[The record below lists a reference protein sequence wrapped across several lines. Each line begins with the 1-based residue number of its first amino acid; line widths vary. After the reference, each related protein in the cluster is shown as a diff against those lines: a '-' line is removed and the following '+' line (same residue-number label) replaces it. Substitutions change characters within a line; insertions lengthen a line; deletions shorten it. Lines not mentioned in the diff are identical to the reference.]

1 MLGLAES
8 KKVVVVGI
16 PGVGK
21 TTVVSKV
28 VEKLNAL
35 NKSVSVHSFGTV
47 MFEEAKE
54 DGLKDRD
61 DLRKL
66 TVNKDYSDKGRETN
80 IRNAQMIAEYAHNN
94 GCDVVVSVVA
104 PFRKLREEFKDKIST
119 DIAEIYLH
127 TTEKRER
134 YKFRAKDYEA
144 PEINFI
150 DIDTTEDSPDISFS
164 KIVISMFNT

>member
-1 MLGLAES
+1 MIYWFTGQPS
-8 KKVVVVGI
+8 S
-16 PGVGK
+16 GK
-21 TTVVSKV
+21 TTLGNKLYKFLKT
-28 VEKLNAL
+28 EKRNWRRD
-35 NKSVSVHSFGTV
+35 VFHI
-47 MFEEAKE
+47 
-54 DGLKDRD
+54 DGD

-134 YKFRAKDYEA
+134 YKF
-144 PEINFI
+144 
-150 DIDTTEDSPDISFS
+150 
-164 KIVISMFNT
+164 

>member
-1 MLGLAES
+1 MIYWFTGQPS
-8 KKVVVVGI
+8 S
-16 PGVGK
+16 GK
-21 TTVVSKV
+21 TTLGNKLYKFLKT
-28 VEKLNAL
+28 EKRNWRRD
-35 NKSVSVHSFGTV
+35 VFHI
-47 MFEEAKE
+47 
-54 DGLKDRD
+54 DGD

-164 KIVISMFNT
+164 KIINHLHKLEKL